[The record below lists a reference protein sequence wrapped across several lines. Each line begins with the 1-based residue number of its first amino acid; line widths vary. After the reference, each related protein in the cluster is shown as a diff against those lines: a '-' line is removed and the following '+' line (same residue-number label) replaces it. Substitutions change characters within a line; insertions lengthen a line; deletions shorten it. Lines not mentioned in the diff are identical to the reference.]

1 VQGFPT
7 IKAWVG
13 GKLVEY
19 QGDRSAG
26 HLKSWALSLLPDKA
40 RRRAGPSFCKS
51 CRQHACSTHRICQPP
66 GLLPACMRRRG

>member
-1 VQGFPT
+1 MHHTIHRCTLKPVCASCRVQGFPT

-26 HLKSWALSLLPDKA
+26 NLKNWALSLLPNKA
-40 RRRAGPSFCKS
+40 
-51 CRQHACSTHRICQPP
+51 
-66 GLLPACMRRRG
+66 